1 MDPLPRLPGL
11 YFEAP
16 PQPVASVLPRMD
28 IAAFVGFAASGPL
41 DLPVAVEDAGRF
53 RDVFG
58 PAPALAWEGE
68 QGRVRRAHLAS
79 VVESFF
85 ANGGRRCWVV
95 RVAGPGAL
103 RHRFPL
109 PGLESSAGEPA
120 VARARAVGSWCERLA
135 VGTAL
140 TREPLPL
147 QRHRDEH
154 PVEIGESGSPGR
166 PSYRLDLALPTTGL
180 VAGDLLEVTFG
191 PEAPRLW
198 LAVGRSQTV
207 SGGLRVW
214 GGLSGGVT
222 QESGGFWLEP
232 AGVSSPSSPPES
244 EGSADEEAEL
254 VRIDEQVGFDFARAW
269 IGSPP
274 DPERLPSVRRLSFEL
289 LVWRGTELIR
299 RLGNLGFDRR
309 HPRFWA
315 ALLTDEELFGGELV
329 PGDPYRALRD
339 EAGAPRFPFAG
350 PKPRDDAP
358 ESPDMTDD
366 LYLPRTMGRRRDPER
381 SRGPEGSLP
390 GTPLERD
397 GLDAFGA
404 ELFLDPRLAGLGR
417 GSLLGEAEHLGL
429 VRKLPLSGVHS
440 LLRVEE
446 ATLVTVPDAVH
457 RGWSRQA
464 PPARELLG
472 APHLDPLPEP
482 DRAGRYLLTWSPV
495 DGASGYQLQS
505 DGDPTFPYPVS
516 VETED
521 PEAAVTLPPGC
532 PEDVWFRVRARRH
545 GETGPWSNTRGATLP
560 DPGFEDCEKEV
571 LGGFELRLE
580 VVSPASPTEALL
592 VWEAEDPANPPA
604 ETYELEESS
613 NAAFEG
619 ARRLFSGSLPGP
631 APSFELPE
639 RRDGLRYYRVRGL
652 AGGRP
657 WPWSNTVSV
666 PAELRASWVETSAEG
681 FDDGE
686 LLAIHRAVLRFSAAR
701 ADLVALLS
709 LPDHYREDDART
721 HVGRLTPGGDDDG
734 SFTGGGAARVPPL
747 TGGEIPVLGFGALYH
762 PWPTVREEAGGR
774 EVESPSTPERSATS
788 TAVRPAASGSSVPS
802 LVTLPPDGAAAG
814 VLARLALERGAWIA
828 PANRPYADTLAVAPA
843 FGLEIWG
850 RLTGARINV
859 LTRDPRGFLSLGADT
874 LSGEESVRPLHVR
887 RLLILLRKVALE
899 EGRRFVFQN
908 ISPGFR
914 DLVRHRFER
923 VLGDLFRRGAFAGST
938 EQAAFR
944 VTVDRSVNPP
954 ASVERGLLVVEL
966 AVAPAREL
974 AFITVRLL
982 AGDGRLTVEEG

>member
-1 MDPLPRLPGL
+1 MEPLPRLPGL

-28 IAAFVGFAASGPL
+28 IAAFVGCAASGPL

-58 PAPALAWEGE
+58 PAPALAWDGE
-68 QGRVRRAHLAS
+68 RGRVRRAHLAS

-95 RVAGPGAL
+95 RVAGPGTL

-109 PGLESSAGEPA
+109 PGLESSTEEPA
-120 VARARAVGSWCERLA
+120 VARARAVGSWCEGLT

-140 TREPLPL
+140 SRDPLPL
-147 QRHRDEH
+147 LRHGDEH
-154 PVEIGESGSPGR
+154 PVEIGATGSPGR
-166 PSYRLDLALPTTGL
+166 PSYRLDLVLPTTGL

-198 LAVGRSQTV
+198 LAVGRSQSV

-214 GGLSGGVT
+214 GGLTGGVT

-232 AGVSSPSSPPES
+232 AVISSPSSPPES
-244 EGSADEEAEL
+244 EGLADEEAEL

-269 IGSPP
+269 LGSPP

-315 ALLTDEELFGGELV
+315 ALLTDEELFGGEQG
-329 PGDPYRALRD
+329 PGDPYRALRE
-339 EAGAPRFPFAG
+339 EAGAPRFPLAG
-350 PKPRDDAP
+350 PGPRDEAP
-358 ESPDMTDD
+358 GSPDMKDH

-381 SRGPEGSLP
+381 SQGPEGSLP

-397 GLDAFGA
+397 GLDSFSAG
-404 ELFLDPRLAGLGR
+404 LFLDPRLAGLGR
-417 GSLLGEAEHLGL
+417 SSLLGEAEHLGL
-429 VRKLPLSGVHS
+429 VRKLPLSGLHS

-446 ATLVTVPDAVH
+446 ATLVSVPDAVH

-464 PPARELLG
+464 PPARDLLE
-472 APHLDPLPEP
+472 PPILDPVPDP
-482 DRAGRYLLTWSPV
+482 DRAGRYPLTWSAV
-495 DGASGYQLQS
+495 EGASSYQLQR
-505 DGDPTFPYPVS
+505 DEDPTFPHPVS

-532 PEDVWFRVRARRH
+532 PALVWFRVRARRH

-560 DPGFEDCEKEV
+560 EPEFEDCQKEI

-580 VVSPASPTEALL
+580 VVSPASPVEALL
-592 VWEAEDPANPPA
+592 VWEAEDPETPPA

-619 ARRLFSGSLPGP
+619 ARRLFSGPLPGP
-631 APSFELPE
+631 APSVELPE
-639 RRDGLRYYRVRGL
+639 RRDGVRYYRVRGL
-652 AGGRP
+652 AGGRA
-657 WPWSNTVSV
+657 WPWSNTVTV
-666 PAELRASWVETSAEG
+666 PAELRAAWVETSSEE

-686 LLAIHRAVLRFSAAR
+686 LLAVHRALLRFCAAR

-721 HVGRLTPGGDDDG
+721 HIGRLSPGGGDDG

-747 TGGEIPVLGFGALYH
+747 TRGETPVLGFGALYH
-762 PWPTVREEAGGR
+762 PWLTVREEAGR
-774 EVESPSTPERSATS
+774 KVEDTATPERLASAA
-788 TAVRPAASGSSVPS
+788 AVATVPDGSSVPS

-828 PANRPYADTLAVAPA
+828 PANRPLTGTLAVRPA
-843 FGLEIWG
+843 FGLEAWG
-850 RLTGARINV
+850 RLTAARVNV
-859 LTRDPRGFLSLGADT
+859 LTRNPRGFLTLGADT
-874 LSGEESVRPLHVR
+874 LSGEETLRPLHVR
-887 RLLILLRKVALE
+887 RLLILLRKLALE

-908 ISPGFR
+908 NSPGFR

-923 VLGDLFRRGAFAGST
+923 VLGDLFRRGAFAGTS
-938 EQAAFR
+938 EQGAFR
-944 VTVDRSVNPP
+944 VTVDESVNPP